1 MPIESLEF
9 KKEDYADDFDWD
21 TPCPKCDS
29 NMTVR
34 FSRFGAFLG
43 CSRYPDCKGI
53 VNIPKKGEALPENL
67 PPCPAIG
74 CDGRLNQ
81 RKSRWGKTFFSCS
94 NYPDCDVI
102 VNRLEDLDIK
112 YANHPKTAY
121 IKKTKSTKAAKKKAA
136 PKKAAKKKAAPKK
149 AAKKKKKTTRNA
161 PSYPLSKDLAEIVGT
176 SELSR
181 TETTKKVWDYIKK
194 HNLQDPNNKRL
205 IVPDKK
211 LSKVFGHEDP
221 IDMMKLAGILSKHI
235 NV

>member
-1 MPIESLEF
+1 
-9 KKEDYADDFDWD
+9 
-21 TPCPKCDS
+21 
-29 NMTVR
+29 MTVR

-43 CSRYPDCKGI
+43 CSRYPECKGI
-53 VNIPKKGEALPENL
+53 VNIPKKGEALPEDL

-74 CDGRLNQ
+74 CDGSLNQ

-94 NYPDCDVI
+94 NYPDCNVI

-121 IKKTKSTKAAKKKAA
+121 IKKTKSKKGAKKKTAT
-136 PKKAAKKKAAPKK
+136 KKG
-149 AAKKKKKTTRNA
+149 AKKKKTKASNA
-161 PSYPLSKDLAEIVGT
+161 PTYPLSKELAEIVGV

-181 TETTKKVWDYIKK
+181 PETTKKVWDYIKK

-211 LSKVFGHEDP
+211 LSQVFGHKDP